1 MDLKLKDKVALV
13 TGSNRGTGAVIAS
26 TLAAEG
32 VTVIGHHNGGASES
46 KLAHTVCG
54 DIATETGREKVLAQ
68 VEALGLPVDIL
79 VNNYGS
85 ADRHK
90 WSDSGHDKWLQM
102 YEVNLLSAA
111 RLVQGL
117 LEPMKAAGWGR
128 IINLGT
134 IGSHQPNN
142 VMPAYYAAKGALAT
156 MGVSLAK
163 ELTGTGITVNTI
175 SPGLIRTEEVEA
187 AYRAKAAREGWGDD
201 WDVIVSKIA
210 ETDFPNP
217 CARIAEREDVA
228 DLVAFIASPRADYI
242 NGQNLRVDGGMVR
255 YV

>member
-1 MDLKLKDKVALV
+1 MDLKLENKVALV
-13 TGSNRGTGAVIAS
+13 TGSHRGTGETIAT

-32 VTVIGHHNGGASES
+32 ATVIRHDNSGSDKSVSE
-46 KLAHTVCG
+46 HTVYG
-54 DIATETGREKVLAQ
+54 DIATESGREQVLAQ
-68 VEALGLPVDIL
+68 LDTLALPVDIL

-111 RLVQGL
+111 RLIQGL
-117 LEPMKAAGWGR
+117 LQPMKDRGWGR

-163 ELTGTGITVNTI
+163 ELSGTGITVNTV

-187 AYRAKAAREGWGDD
+187 AYRAKAAKQGWGED
-201 WDVIVSKIA
+201 WDAIVKRIA

-217 CARIAEREDVA
+217 CMRIAEREEIA
-228 DLVAFIASPRADYI
+228 DLVTFIASPRAGYI